1 MGDITI
7 NIPEKFRDHAL
18 FKERICGSNF
28 GFMAKRGYYLQPE
41 VIRQPELM
49 REMGINWVT
58 VNMNFCQTHYYS
70 QKVYLDFEFST
81 GELELYEI
89 TKRLHD
95 NGIKVLFK
103 PCLTS
108 LDGAWMGWVG
118 FPDELRQIEGVE
130 NNYWDKWFRSF
141 LEAEK
146 YFADLAQRAGMDA
159 MIIGAE
165 YFGTEGQDARWRKV
179 IEEVRKLY
187 TGPITYEFTCN
198 SRKKYGLKWFD
209 ELDFLSYS
217 YYPPACPVN
226 EDYFTGKADINDN
239 PDYTVEQLM
248 QYLES
253 RKARIRS
260 ISERFDHKPIL
271 FTEYGVRSSHGC
283 IMRPFE
289 IETKGHYDGQE
300 QANFMEASF
309 RTFHE
314 LPEWMG
320 LLWWKWDETQYR
332 PHYHADPA
340 GNRGFTVQGKPAEE
354 VMRKW
359 AAIMKNEPLLK
370 GV

>member
-1 MGDITI
+1 MSEFKL
-7 NIPEKFRDHAL
+7 NIPEKFRDHPL

-28 GFMAKRGYYLQPE
+28 GFLAKRGYYLRPE
-41 VIRQPELM
+41 VMAMPKQM

-58 VNMNFCQTHYYS
+58 VNMNFCQTHYFS

-81 GELELYEI
+81 GEMELFEI
-89 TKRLHD
+89 VKALHAE
-95 NGIKVLFK
+95 GIKVLFK

-118 FPDELRQIEGVE
+118 FPDELRQIEGVP
-130 NNYWDKWFRSF
+130 NNYWDTWFRSF

-146 YFADLAQRAGMDA
+146 YFADIAERAGMDA

-165 YFGTEGQDARWRKV
+165 YHGTEGQSKRWKTV

-187 TGPITYEFTCN
+187 SGPITYEFTCN
-198 SRKKYGLKWFD
+198 SRKKYTLDWF
-209 ELDFLSYS
+209 EGLDFLSYS
-217 YYPPACPVN
+217 YYPTVLPSDEA
-226 EDYFTGKADINDN
+226 YFTGERDINET
-239 PDYTVEQLM
+239 PDYSVEAM
-248 QYLES
+248 MTYLEG

-260 ISERFDHKPIL
+260 ISERFDNKPIL

-283 IMRPFE
+283 VLKPWE
-289 IETKGHYDGQE
+289 IETKGRYDGVQ

-309 RTFHE
+309 RTFHD

-332 PHYHADPA
+332 PHYHEDPA

-354 VMRKW
+354 VMKKW
-359 AAIMKNEPLLK
+359 AAIMKNEPLVK
-370 GV
+370 G